1 MALFANMV
9 RAFKITCTV
18 NFLLAT
24 GVFLGF
30 VFYCLIAGRA
40 LDTGWGFDERIRR
53 PASWVVVGIYQMG
66 LLLMFFARRPNVR
79 GVHAR
84 FVFILL
90 GIIGPSLTL
99 ADAFSRGHPQ
109 AFDVI
114 LVTYIGL
121 SDIAYG
127 LFPTYNT

>member
-1 MALFANMV
+1 MV
-9 RAFKITCTV
+9 RALKLTCTV

-30 VFYCLIAGRA
+30 VFYCLVTGRA

-53 PASWVVVGIYQMG
+53 PASWVVVGIYQMA
-66 LLLMFFARRPNVR
+66 LLLMFFAPRSNVR
-79 GVHAR
+79 GVDAR
-84 FVFILL
+84 LVFILL

-99 ADAFSRGHPQ
+99 TAAFSRGHPQ

-127 LFPTYNT
+127 FFPTYDT